1 MNQYPN
7 SDLLVEV
14 DWLKQHLDDLHIRV
28 LDVRA
33 SDPRLP
39 VGYRMGHIPGAISLD
54 PTRDFFVFAN
64 GAPALAS
71 PDKIGQALRKRG
83 ISNEIPV
90 VIYDEWTGQLAAMTY
105 WILRYVGHSN
115 SHILH
120 RGWAAWRNA
129 GNPVSQ
135 DVPQVAP
142 ANFQAEVNEA
152 ARATA
157 EWIQAN
163 AERPD
168 ILLLDVRTPDEFRM
182 GHIPDAVN
190 LTYDSVLDAKTQTF
204 ADESRIRVLLESVGA
219 TPDREIVTY
228 CAAGARSAHMFT
240 TLQLLG
246 YPRVRNY
253 EGSMADWYHVRGLPV
268 E

>member
-1 MNQYPN
+1 MNPYSN
-7 SDLLVEV
+7 SELLVDV
-14 DWLKQHLDDLHIRV
+14 DWLRQLLGDSHVRV

-39 VGYRMGHIPGAISLD
+39 VGYRMGHIPGAMSLD

-64 GAPALAS
+64 GVPALAS
-71 PDKIGQALRKRG
+71 PAKIAEALGKRG
-83 ISNEIPV
+83 ISNETQV

-105 WILRYVGHSN
+105 WILRYVGHRN

-120 RGWAAWRNA
+120 GGWAAWQNA
-129 GNPVSQ
+129 DHPVTK
-135 DVPQVAP
+135 DVPQIAP
-142 ANFQAEVNEA
+142 AEFHADVDEA

-163 AERPD
+163 VERPD

-190 LTYDSVLDAKTQTF
+190 LSYDAVLEPTTGTF
-204 ADESRIRVLLESVGA
+204 ADEGRIRALLESVGA
-219 TPDREIVTY
+219 TPDKEIVTY
-228 CAAGARSAHMFT
+228 CAAGARSAHMFA

-246 YPRVRNY
+246 YARVRNY
-253 EGSMADWYHVRGLPV
+253 DGSMADWYHARGLPV
-268 E
+268 T